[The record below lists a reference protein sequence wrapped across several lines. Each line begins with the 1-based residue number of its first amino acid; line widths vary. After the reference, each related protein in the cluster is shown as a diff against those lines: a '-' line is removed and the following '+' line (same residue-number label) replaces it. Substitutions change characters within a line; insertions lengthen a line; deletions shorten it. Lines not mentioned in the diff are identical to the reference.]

1 MAQSQ
6 PHIGLLKENSMKK
19 LSLSV
24 CALFLAVSAFAQT
37 ADEIVEK
44 HIKAM
49 GGMDKIKAVQ
59 TVKATGKM
67 KMGPMEVPITLTKAR
82 PESVRMDF
90 TVQGMTGSQAYD
102 GTTGWAVMPFMG
114 KKEPEKMSDD
124 MLKAIKEEADF
135 DGSLV
140 DYKTKGNTVEYL
152 GKVDVEGSPA
162 YKLKV
167 VTKNGTESI
176 DYLDADSYLV
186 IKSEGKRKVQ
196 GQEMES
202 ESVIGDYK
210 DVGGVMYP
218 HSIQSHPKGAPE
230 GQGQS
235 ITIEKYEINSKVDNA
250 VFKMPEVK
258 KEEPKADA
266 KKE

>member
-1 MAQSQ
+1 
-6 PHIGLLKENSMKK
+6 MKK

-24 CALFLAVSAFAQT
+24 CALFLAVSVFAQT

-124 MLKAIKEEADF
+124 MLKDIKEEADF

-140 DYKTKGNTVEYL
+140 DYKSKGNTVEYL

-167 VTKNGTESI
+167 TTKYGNESI
-176 DYLDADSYLV
+176 DYVDAESYFV

-196 GQEMES
+196 GQEMET

-210 DVGGVMYP
+210 EVNGVFYP
-218 HSIQSHPKGAPE
+218 HSIQSHRKGAPD

-235 ITIEKYEINSKVDNA
+235 ITIEKYDLNTKIDNA

>member
-1 MAQSQ
+1 RAAALPPHSETPRETPRMAQSQ

-24 CALFLAVSAFAQT
+24 CALFLAVSVFAQT

-59 TVKATGKM
+59 TAKAT
-67 KMGPMEVPITLTKAR
+67 
-82 PESVRMDF
+82 
-90 TVQGMTGSQAYD
+90 
-102 GTTGWAVMPFMG
+102 
-114 KKEPEKMSDD
+114 
-124 MLKAIKEEADF
+124 
-135 DGSLV
+135 
-140 DYKTKGNTVEYL
+140 
-152 GKVDVEGSPA
+152 
-162 YKLKV
+162 
-167 VTKNGTESI
+167 
-176 DYLDADSYLV
+176 
-186 IKSEGKRKVQ
+186 RKVQ
-196 GQEMES
+196 GQEMET

-210 DVGGVMYP
+210 EVNGVFYP
-218 HSIQSHPKGAPE
+218 HSIQSHRKGAPD

-235 ITIEKYEINSKVDNA
+235 ITIEKYDLNTKIDNA

>member
-1 MAQSQ
+1 
-6 PHIGLLKENSMKK
+6 MKR

-24 CALFLAVSAFAQT
+24 CALLLATAAFAQT
-37 ADEIVEK
+37 ADEIIEK

-67 KMGPMEVPITLTKAR
+67 KMGPMEVPITMTKAR
-82 PESVRMDF
+82 RESVRMDF

-102 GTTGWAVMPFMG
+102 GTTGWSVMPFMG
-114 KKEPEKMSDD
+114 KKDPEKMSDD
-124 MLKAIKEEADF
+124 ELKDMKDEADF
-135 DGSLV
+135 DGSLI
-140 DYKTKGNTVEYL
+140 DYKAKGNTVEYL

-167 VTKNGTESI
+167 TTKVGNETIE
-176 DYLDADSYLV
+176 YLDADSYLV
-186 IKSEGKRKVQ
+186 IKTEGKRKIQ
-196 GQEMES
+196 GQEIET

-210 DVGGVMYP
+210 EVSGVMYP
-218 HSIQSHPKGAPE
+218 HSMQSHRKGAPE

-235 ITIEKYEINSKVDNA
+235 ITVEKYEINSKIDNA

-266 KKE
+266 KKEQ

>member
-1 MAQSQ
+1 MKR
-6 PHIGLLKENSMKK
+6 LL
-19 LSLSV
+19 LPV
-24 CALFLAVSAFAQT
+24 CALLFAVSAFAQT
-37 ADEIVEK
+37 ADEIIEK

-49 GGMDKIKAVQ
+49 GGMEKIKAVQ
-59 TVKATGKM
+59 TVKATGTM

-124 MLKAIKEEADF
+124 MLKDIKEEADF
-135 DGSLV
+135 DGSLI
-140 DYKTKGNTVEYL
+140 DSKAKGNTVEYL
-152 GKVDVEGSPA
+152 GKVEVEGSPA

-167 VTKNGTESI
+167 TTKYGNESI
-176 DYLDADSYLV
+176 DYVDADSYLV
-186 IKSEGKRKVQ
+186 IKTEGKRKVQ
-196 GQEMES
+196 GQEIES
-202 ESVIGDYK
+202 ESIIGDYK
-210 DVGGVMYP
+210 DVQGVMYP
-218 HSIQSHPKGAPE
+218 HSMQSRRKGAPD

-235 ITIEKYEINSKVDNA
+235 ITVAKYEINSKIDNA

-258 KEEPKADA
+258 KEEPKAEA
-266 KKE
+266 KKEQ

>member
-1 MAQSQ
+1 
-6 PHIGLLKENSMKK
+6 MKK
-19 LSLSV
+19 LLLPV

-37 ADEIVEK
+37 ADEIIEK
-44 HIKAM
+44 HVKAM

-102 GTTGWAVMPFMG
+102 GTIGWAVMPFMG

-124 MLKAIKEEADF
+124 MLKDIKEEADF
-135 DGSLV
+135 DGSLI
-140 DYKTKGNTVEYL
+140 DSKAKGNTVEYL
-152 GKVDVEGSPA
+152 GKVEVEGSPA

-167 VTKNGTESI
+167 TTKYGNESI

-186 IKSEGKRKVQ
+186 IKTEGKRKIQ
-196 GQEMES
+196 GQEMET

-210 DVGGVMYP
+210 DVDGLLYP
-218 HSIQSHPKGAPE
+218 HSMESRRKGME
-230 GQGQS
+230 GAGQT
-235 ITIEKYEINSKVDNA
+235 ITVEKYELNPKVDTA
-250 VFKMPEVK
+250 IFKMPEAK

-266 KKE
+266 KKEK